1 MARRL
6 LVDAVFVL
14 AAVRPGVT
22 DAWNGLPTLD
32 LPPLGAA
39 AADELAVL
47 ASGDVLTPE
56 QRRRITEISAG
67 NPLAIRALAQEPDGV
82 VAAPPGLAVAVPRVV
97 AEAFARRTAGLEG
110 DEIRVLQVAVIASGD
125 LPTVA
130 AACAA
135 EGLSLDLLR
144 RAEALGV
151 VALSPYRIELTHPL
165 VATAVYAA
173 TAPDERRRLHALVAD
188 ALAPGEADR
197 RAWHRS
203 EAVLG
208 PDDEVAAELE
218 QVGVRASG
226 RGAFAVSSSAHE
238 RAATLS
244 TDPGA
249 RAGRFLAAGEAAWL
263 AGEDDRAPALLDE
276 AARHAPH
283 RRAGPGARDGRAGGR
298 PGRIP
303 RRGPRPPRGRR
314 R

>member
-1 MARRL
+1 MA
-6 LVDAVFVL
+6 
-14 AAVRPGVT
+14 T
-22 DAWNGLPTLD
+22 
-32 LPPLGAA
+32 
-39 AADELAVL
+39 
-47 ASGDVLTPE
+47 
-56 QRRRITEISAG
+56 
-67 NPLAIRALAQEPDGV
+67 
-82 VAAPPGLAVAVPRVV
+82 
-97 AEAFARRTAGLEG
+97 
-110 DEIRVLQVAVIASGD
+110 
-125 LPTVA
+125 
-130 AACAA
+130 ACAA

-144 RAEALGV
+144 RAESLGV

-165 VATAVYAA
+165 VASAVYAG

-208 PDDEVAAELE
+208 TDDEVAAELE

-244 TDPGA
+244 TDPAA

-263 AGEDDRAPALLDE
+263 AGEDDRAPALLGE

-283 RRAGPGARDGRAGGR
+283 VVGRARALAMAGQVAARGGSLAR
-298 PGRIP
+298 PATSSWPPPVTP
-303 RRGPRPPRGRR
+303 RTTPPTRHC
-314 R
+314 